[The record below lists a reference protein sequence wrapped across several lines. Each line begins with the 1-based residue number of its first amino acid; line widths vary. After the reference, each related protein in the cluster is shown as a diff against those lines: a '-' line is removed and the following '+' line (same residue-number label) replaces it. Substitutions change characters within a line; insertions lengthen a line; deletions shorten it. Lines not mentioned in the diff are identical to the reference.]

1 MPNSTVISVSQQKIE
16 KLEKEIKKLEE
27 ILSEEK
33 GVKKS
38 EVMINKELKER
49 IEKQDLVIET
59 LQKLNEHFMSK
70 ITKLR
75 TKLKKLIDE

>member
-1 MPNSTVISVSQQKIE
+1 MPNHKVINSSQEKIE
-16 KLEKEIKKLEE
+16 KLEKEIKKLEDS
-27 ILSEEK
+27 LSEVK
-33 GVKKS
+33 GVKNS

-59 LQKLNEHFMSK
+59 LQKLNEHFLSK
-70 ITKLR
+70 ITNLR

>member
-33 GVKKS
+33 GVTTCRKRHTS
-38 EVMINKELKER
+38 SCR
-49 IEKQDLVIET
+49 I
-59 LQKLNEHFMSK
+59 
-70 ITKLR
+70 
-75 TKLKKLIDE
+75 

>member
-33 GVKKS
+33 GVKNS

-75 TKLKKLIDE
+75 TKLKKLIDK

>member
-33 GVKKS
+33 GVKNS

>member
-59 LQKLNEHFMSK
+59 LQKLNEHFMFK

-75 TKLKKLIDE
+75 IKLKKLIDE

>member
-1 MPNSTVISVSQQKIE
+1 
-16 KLEKEIKKLEE
+16 
-27 ILSEEK
+27 
-33 GVKKS
+33 
-38 EVMINKELKER
+38 MINKELKER

-59 LQKLNEHFMSK
+59 LQRLNEHFMSK